1 MAKADYV
8 IGMISTVNTAGDR
21 RETLA
26 DVAEQI
32 LRDQLRSVQEELE
45 QLVEV
50 KEQLESEK
58 SGLQQER
65 DTLAKEKNQ
74 IEESWQQT
82 KQVKISVKCRL
93 VLLHV
98 WDIFLLNSTPVK
110 LIYKRYEY
118 TLYD

>member
-1 MAKADYV
+1 MAKADCV
-8 IGMISTVNTAGDR
+8 IGVISTVNTAGDR

-45 QLVEV
+45 QLVEL
-50 KEQLESEK
+50 KEQLESER

-65 DTLAKEKNQ
+65 DALAKEKNQ

-82 KQVKISVKCRL
+82 MQVKISVKCRL
-93 VLLHV
+93 MVHV
-98 WDIFLLNSTPVK
+98 RAFFF
-110 LIYKRYEY
+110 
-118 TLYD
+118 